1 MNNSKPYYEQ
11 LKSIRFGVTMSLV
24 SLLQKQVEIRAE
36 AICRHRNQSMPTE
49 LGKADFESITNG
61 VIFFNQHYLLD
72 SSHFDY
78 TSPVAKVC
86 WDEGNQAWLLFM
98 MDEQSE
104 EEWLAYPY
112 LSQSQ
117 DLTAIMRELDKDP
130 ENLFW

>member
-1 MNNSKPYYEQ
+1 
-11 LKSIRFGVTMSLV
+11 MSLI
-24 SLLQKQVEIRAE
+24 SLLQKQVEVRAE

-86 WDEGNQAWLLFM
+86 WDEGDQAWLLFM

-104 EEWLAYPY
+104 EEWIAYPY